1 VKIAF
6 YRYLV
11 TLIVVAIAATT
22 VWLLYRKYVTDPWTR
37 DSQIRANIVGI
48 APRVAGPIIN
58 IPVHDNQEVK
68 AGELLFEIDPADYQT
83 ALALAKASVANLEA
97 NLLQKQQD
105 LDRETDLF
113 KRNVDSKQQFQNSQN
128 AYAEAQAQL
137 SAARANLQQAELNLS
152 YTKVYA
158 PLDGYLTNVNTSP
171 GAYVHVGDQLLALVD
186 SSSFWVASYFKETQL
201 VSIRPGRTVKMT
213 LMGYHDEPFA
223 GTIQSVAWGIFV
235 QDGSGGTS
243 TGLLAAV
250 NQTVDWV
257 RLPQRFPVR
266 IKITGKPPVAPRIG
280 QTVTVAVVPDSA
292 DKIARHSNLSPLS
305 TE

>member
-1 VKIAF
+1 MKISF

-48 APRVAGPIIN
+48 APRVAGPIVN

-68 AGELLFEIDPADYQT
+68 AGGLLFEIDPSDYKT
-83 ALALAKASVANLEA
+83 ALASAKASVANLEA

-113 KRNVDSKQQFQNSQN
+113 KRNVDSRQLFQNAQN
-128 AYAEAQAQL
+128 AYAEAKAQL
-137 SAARANLQQAELNLS
+137 NAARANLQQAELNLS

-158 PLDGYLTNVNTSP
+158 PVDGYLTNVNTSP

-186 SSSFWVASYFKETQL
+186 SSSFWVAAYFKETQL
-201 VSIRPGRTVKMT
+201 VSIRSGRTVKMT
-213 LMGYHDEPFA
+213 LMGYHDEPFE

-257 RLPQRFPVR
+257 RLPQRYPVR
-266 IKITGKPPVAPRIG
+266 IKITGKPPVPLRIG
-280 QTVTVAVVPDSA
+280 QTVTVAIEPHSS
-292 DKIARHSNLSPLS
+292 DKIAKQP
-305 TE
+305 

>member
-1 VKIAF
+1 MKIAL

-11 TLIVVAIAATT
+11 TLVAVAIAATT
-22 VWLLYRKYVTDPWTR
+22 VWLLYRRYVTDPWTR

-48 APRVAGPIIN
+48 APRVAGPIIS

-68 AGELLFEIDPADYQT
+68 AGDLLFEIDPADYKT
-83 ALALAKASVANLEA
+83 ALASAQASVANLEA
-97 NLLQKQQD
+97 NLLQKRQD

-113 KRNVDSKQQFQNSQN
+113 QRNVDSKQLFQNAQN
-128 AYAEAQAQL
+128 AYAGAAAAL
-137 SAARANLQQAELNLS
+137 NDARAKLQQAELNLG

-158 PLDGYLTNVNTSP
+158 PVDGYLTNVNTSP

-186 SSSFWVASYFKETQL
+186 SSSFWVAAYFKETQL
-201 VSIRPGRTVKMT
+201 VSIRPGRTVNMT
-213 LMGYHDEPFA
+213 LMGYQDEPFA
-223 GTIQSVAWGIFV
+223 GTIESVAWGIFV

-266 IKITGKPPVAPRIG
+266 VKITGKPPVPLRIG
-280 QTVTVAVVPDSA
+280 QTITVAVVPDSSQ
-292 DKIARHSNLSPLS
+292 KIARQF
-305 TE
+305 